1 MFEEILKEFLG
12 TTKTLDDLFNEVF
25 ENKDKYK
32 NGEHISHCEKEIKDG
47 KVSEYVNNNI
57 NLDDKKNCKCGD
69 NVCKYNKTD
78 DVKDENNHSY
88 FHSVKDKYK
97 NGEHIS
103 HSEKEI
109 KDGKVIKD
117 VNNRINLEDKKNCK
131 CGDNVCK
138 CNKTDNV
145 KDENNQLKVISQFWE
160 DSFRSAENTLIER
173 DKKIAE
179 LERKLAKVTKEK
191 EYFINKLAK
200 VTKDKEYL
208 LNKFEQVKNVF
219 SK

>member
-12 TTKTLDDLFNEVF
+12 TTKTFDDLINEVF
-25 ENKDKYK
+25 DNK
-32 NGEHISHCEKEIKDG
+32 
-47 KVSEYVNNNI
+47 VN
-57 NLDDKKNCKCGD
+57 
-69 NVCKYNKTD
+69 TD
-78 DVKDENNHSY
+78 DVSNEKNHSY
-88 FHSVKDKYK
+88 FHSVKDKYM
-97 NGEHIS
+97 NGEHVS

-117 VNNRINLEDKKNCK
+117 VNNSVSLEDKKNCT
-131 CGDNVCK
+131 CNENVCK
-138 CNKTDNV
+138 CDKKLYEKKETEYDALKGINKHL
-145 KDENNQLKVISQFWE
+145 EQSLK
-160 DSFRSAENTLIER
+160 SAENALIEK

-179 LERKLAKVTKEK
+179 LESKLYE
-191 EYFINKLAK
+191 

>member
-12 TTKTLDDLFNEVF
+12 TTKTFDDLINEVF
-25 ENKDKYK
+25 DNK
-32 NGEHISHCEKEIKDG
+32 
-47 KVSEYVNNNI
+47 VN
-57 NLDDKKNCKCGD
+57 
-69 NVCKYNKTD
+69 TD
-78 DVKDENNHSY
+78 DVSNEKNHSY

-97 NGEHIS
+97 NGEHVS

-117 VNNRINLEDKKNCK
+117 VNNSVSLEDKKNCT
-131 CGDNVCK
+131 CNENVCK
-138 CNKTDNV
+138 CDRKLYEKKETEYEALKGMNKHL
-145 KDENNQLKVISQFWE
+145 EQSLQ
-160 DSFRSAENTLIER
+160 SAENALIEK

-179 LERKLAKVTKEK
+179 LERKLSE
-191 EYFINKLAK
+191 

>member
-12 TTKTLDDLFNEVF
+12 TTKTFDDLFNEVF
-25 ENKDKYK
+25 ENK
-32 NGEHISHCEKEIKDG
+32 
-47 KVSEYVNNNI
+47 VN
-57 NLDDKKNCKCGD
+57 
-69 NVCKYNKTD
+69 TD

-131 CGDNVCK
+131 CDDNVCK

-145 KDENNQLKVISQFWE
+145 KDENNHSYFPKDCKCNDYCALKVTSQFWE
-160 DSFRSAENTLIER
+160 DSFRSAEYTLIER

-179 LERKLAKVTKEK
+179 LERKLAKVTK
-191 EYFINKLAK
+191 
-200 VTKDKEYL
+200 DKEYL
-208 LNKFEQVKNVF
+208 LNKFEQVKNIF

>member
-1 MFEEILKEFLG
+1 MFEEILKEIFG
-12 TTKTLDDLFNEVF
+12 TSKTFDDLFNEVF
-25 ENKDKYK
+25 DNK
-32 NGEHISHCEKEIKDG
+32 
-47 KVSEYVNNNI
+47 VN
-57 NLDDKKNCKCGD
+57 
-69 NVCKYNKTD
+69 TD

-97 NGEHIS
+97 NGEHVS

-117 VNNRINLEDKKNCK
+117 VNNSVSLEDKKNCT
-131 CGDNVCK
+131 CNENVCK
-138 CNKTDNV
+138 CDRKLYEKKETEYDALKGMNKHL
-145 KDENNQLKVISQFWE
+145 EQSLK
-160 DSFRSAENTLIER
+160 SAENALIEK

-179 LERKLAKVTKEK
+179 LESKLYE
-191 EYFINKLAK
+191 

>member
-1 MFEEILKEFLG
+1 MFEEILKEIFG
-12 TTKTLDDLFNEVF
+12 TSKTFDDLFNEVF
-25 ENKDKYK
+25 DNK
-32 NGEHISHCEKEIKDG
+32 
-47 KVSEYVNNNI
+47 VN
-57 NLDDKKNCKCGD
+57 
-69 NVCKYNKTD
+69 TD

-97 NGEHIS
+97 NGEHVS

-117 VNNRINLEDKKNCK
+117 VNNSVSLEDKKNCT
-131 CGDNVCK
+131 CNENVCK
-138 CNKTDNV
+138 CDKKLYEKKETEYDALKGINKHL
-145 KDENNQLKVISQFWE
+145 EQSLK
-160 DSFRSAENTLIER
+160 SAENALIEK

-179 LERKLAKVTKEK
+179 LESKLYE
-191 EYFINKLAK
+191 

>member
-12 TTKTLDDLFNEVF
+12 TTKTFDDLFNEVF
-25 ENKDKYK
+25 GNK
-32 NGEHISHCEKEIKDG
+32 
-47 KVSEYVNNNI
+47 VN
-57 NLDDKKNCKCGD
+57 
-69 NVCKYNKTD
+69 TD
-78 DVKDENNHSY
+78 DVSNKRNHSY

-97 NGEHIS
+97 NGENVCHN
-103 HSEKEI
+103 EKEI

-117 VNNRINLEDKKNCK
+117 VNYVNYSVNTDDKKNCK
-131 CGDNVCK
+131 CNDNVCK
-138 CNKTDNV
+138 CDSKLYEKKEIEYDALKGINKHL
-145 KDENNQLKVISQFWE
+145 EQSLK
-160 DSFRSAENTLIER
+160 SAENTLIEK

-179 LERKLAKVTKEK
+179 LESKLDA
-191 EYFINKLAK
+191 

>member
-12 TTKTLDDLFNEVF
+12 TTKTFDDLFNEVF
-25 ENKDKYK
+25 ENK
-32 NGEHISHCEKEIKDG
+32 
-47 KVSEYVNNNI
+47 VN
-57 NLDDKKNCKCGD
+57 
-69 NVCKYNKTD
+69 TD

-117 VNNRINLEDKKNCK
+117 VNHFGNIEDKKNCK
-131 CGDNVCK
+131 CDDNVCK
-138 CNKTDNV
+138 CDKKVSDKKET
-145 KDENNQLKVISQFWE
+145 EYEALKGISQFWE
-160 DSFRSAENTLIER
+160 DSFRSAEKTLIER

-179 LERKLAKVTKEK
+179 LERKLAEVTQ
-191 EYFINKLAK
+191 
-200 VTKDKEYL
+200 DKEYL
-208 LNKFEQVKNVF
+208 LMKFEQVKNVF

>member
-1 MFEEILKEFLG
+1 MFEEILKEIFG
-12 TTKTLDDLFNEVF
+12 TSKTFDDLFNEVF
-25 ENKDKYK
+25 DNK
-32 NGEHISHCEKEIKDG
+32 
-47 KVSEYVNNNI
+47 VN
-57 NLDDKKNCKCGD
+57 
-69 NVCKYNKTD
+69 TD
-78 DVKDENNHSY
+78 DVKDENNHSS

-97 NGEHIS
+97 NGEHVS

-117 VNNRINLEDKKNCK
+117 VNYVNYSVNTDDKKHCK
-131 CGDNVCK
+131 CNDNVCK
-138 CNKTDNV
+138 CDSKLYEKKEIEYDALKGINKHL
-145 KDENNQLKVISQFWE
+145 EQSLK
-160 DSFRSAENTLIER
+160 SAENTLIEK

-179 LERKLAKVTKEK
+179 LESKLDA
-191 EYFINKLAK
+191 

>member
-12 TTKTLDDLFNEVF
+12 TTKTFDDLINEVF
-25 ENKDKYK
+25 DNK
-32 NGEHISHCEKEIKDG
+32 
-47 KVSEYVNNNI
+47 VN
-57 NLDDKKNCKCGD
+57 
-69 NVCKYNKTD
+69 TD
-78 DVKDENNHSY
+78 DVSNEKNHSY

-97 NGEHIS
+97 NGEHVS

-117 VNNRINLEDKKNCK
+117 VNNSVSLEDKKNCT
-131 CGDNVCK
+131 CNENVCK
-138 CNKTDNV
+138 CDRKLYEKKETEYDALKGMNKHL
-145 KDENNQLKVISQFWE
+145 EQSLK
-160 DSFRSAENTLIER
+160 SAENALIEK

-179 LERKLAKVTKEK
+179 LESKLYE
-191 EYFINKLAK
+191 